1 MALPAK
7 TLRRQRGEDTG
18 DSCAARRATKTE
30 MTLTMNMH
38 THRAR
43 NFKPAPLALAAALLA
58 CLAGT
63 AGAVEL
69 GGFEFNGY
77 SRGGPVLSHS
87 DDVKGN
93 LSLGGELQKYR
104 LGNEGDNGIEI
115 NLARTFDLNG
125 TKFKVAYM
133 PAKWNSG
140 SVSTEQA
147 YVEVSGLDFSPEA
160 KFWVGQRRLRIQDV
174 HIVDN
179 FLLNYGDYQGAGVTN
194 VPVGGMRL
202 GVGVFTGD
210 RFDNPLPAGV
220 KANRVNLDLSE
231 IATNAG
237 GKLRLLATA
246 VHGSGLANSNT
257 GAGLSALHNQ
267 ADFVMK
273 GMTNSLYLQASRG
286 HARIDGEFEAIDG
299 TTPGRRVAR
308 IADSIQWQS
317 GPLGGQA
324 LVGWQT
330 SRDDAT
336 HVTTKDASLGGRVS
350 YAFTRNFK
358 LLGEASTTSRKVAGT
373 ANQRLNKFTIAPTL
387 SVGEGF
393 YDRPELRLF
402 YTHGSWNS
410 AAAAAN
416 AATFGKGGKTS
427 RNIAG
432 LQYEIWW

>member
-1 MALPAK
+1 
-7 TLRRQRGEDTG
+7 
-18 DSCAARRATKTE
+18 
-30 MTLTMNMH
+30 MNMH
-38 THRAR
+38 THGAR
-43 NFKPAPLALAAALLA
+43 NFKPALAPVALAAALLA
-58 CLAGT
+58 CLANT

-77 SRGGPVLSHS
+77 SRGGPVLRQS
-87 DDVKGN
+87 DNVKGN
-93 LSLGGELQKYR
+93 LALGGELQKYR
-104 LGNEGDNGIEI
+104 LGNEGDNGIEV

-125 TKFKVAYM
+125 TKFKVDYM
-133 PAKWNSG
+133 PAKWDSG

-202 GVGVFTGD
+202 GLGVFSGD
-210 RFDNPLPAGV
+210 RFDAPLPAGV
-220 KANRVNLDLSE
+220 KANRMNLDLSE

-237 GKLRLLATA
+237 GSLRLLATA
-246 VHGSGLANSNT
+246 VHGTGLANGNT
-257 GAGLSALHNQ
+257 GSGLSALHNQ
-267 ADFVMK
+267 TDFLMK
-273 GMTNSLYLQASRG
+273 GMKNSLFLQTSRG
-286 HARIDGEFEAIDG
+286 HARIDGEFEGING
-299 TTPGRRVAR
+299 TSPGRRVSR
-308 IADSIQWQS
+308 VADSIQWQS

-336 HVTTKDASLGGRVS
+336 RVTTKDMSLGARVS

-358 LLGEASTTSRKVAGT
+358 LLSEVSTTSRKVAGA

-393 YDRPELRLF
+393 YDRPELRLY
-402 YTHGSWNS
+402 YTRGSWNS

-416 AATFGKGGKTS
+416 ASTFGKNGKTS
-427 RNIAG
+427 RDIIG